1 MSDAEQ
7 QAAFDVLFDRGIQT
21 RRKVLGD
28 PYVDRQ
34 LAKGSSE
41 FARPAQ
47 EYVTRNA
54 WDGLWG
60 RPGLELKH
68 RSLVVITVLAVGG
81 HNQELAGHT
90 KGALRN
96 GLTEVEIR
104 EAMLQIMGYAG
115 FPVGLNAFRVVEAAI
130 EEYKAEQAA
139 EGGEAKAEGSKTEAK

>member
-1 MSDAEQ
+1 M
-7 QAAFDVLFDRGIQT
+7 
-21 RRKVLGD
+21 
-28 PYVDRQ
+28 
-34 LAKGSSE
+34 
-41 FARPAQ
+41 
-47 EYVTRNA
+47 TRNA

-115 FPVGLNAFRVVEAAI
+115 FPVGLNA
-130 EEYKAEQAA
+130 
-139 EGGEAKAEGSKTEAK
+139 